1 MIPSADDLGDG
12 VDDGEVV
19 DVDIPE
25 SLGLSWSPS
34 KALFALLIEVFR
46 ESGLHSIDA
55 KLIRWGTFRK
65 SSGKLFRL
73 S

>member
-25 SLGLSWSPS
+25 SLGLS
-34 KALFALLIEVFR
+34 
-46 ESGLHSIDA
+46 
-55 KLIRWGTFRK
+55 
-65 SSGKLFRL
+65 
-73 S
+73 